1 MSRRQVALLCDYALL
16 PDRIGGMDRFFWA
29 LHTAMTA
36 AGWHV
41 TWLFPAG
48 TDSTHYQERNFTLLP
63 LPKDGFLPAATAYLA
78 AHPVDLLV
86 SHFVP
91 YMTRYSLDWRRAGVR
106 CYIAVDHMS
115 RPQFPRRRGQ
125 RARLAVKG
133 LLLAP
138 TVHQVVAVSG
148 FVGAAVARELG
159 PQWRRKTA
167 IIANGVDTAVVS
179 GECSVFSD
187 GLNRP
192 LSTQHSALST
202 AGGTDP
208 LHLVIV
214 AHLMAEKGIQV
225 ALAALAQA
233 RDELPPLRL
242 SIAGRGPYA
251 PELQAAVVR
260 LGLADQVAFLGSI
273 TAQAALLRGADV
285 ALVPSLWQ
293 EACPFGVIEAMAAGL
308 PVLASATGGVPELL
322 GDTGILVPPGDVA
335 AFAAGLRRL
344 AGDAGERARLGRA
357 AQARVAAHYTLP
369 RMVTDHYTL
378 LAQALG
384 DR

>member
-1 MSRRQVALLCDYALL
+1 MNRRRVALLCDYALL

-29 LHTAMTA
+29 LHTALTD
-36 AGWHV
+36 AGWQV

-48 TDSTHYQERNFTLLP
+48 ADAAHYQERGFRLQP
-63 LPKDGFLPAATAYLA
+63 LPKDRFLPAASAYLA
-78 AHPVDLLV
+78 AQPVDLLV

-91 YMTRYSLDWRRAGVR
+91 YMTRYSLDWRRTGAGR
-106 CYIAVDHMS
+106 YIAVDHMS

-125 RARLAVKG
+125 RARLAAKG

-138 TVHQVVAVSG
+138 TIHRVVAVSG
-148 FVGAAVARELG
+148 SIGAAVARELG
-159 PQWRRKTA
+159 PHWRRKTA
-167 IIANGVDTAVVS
+167 IIANGVDTTLFVARPSEIAS
-179 GECSVFSD
+179 G
-187 GLNRP
+187 P
-192 LSTQHSALST
+192 LQ
-202 AGGTDP
+202 
-208 LHLVIV
+208 LVIV

-242 SIAGRGPYA
+242 SIAGTGPYA
-251 PELQAAVVR
+251 PELQATVVR

-344 AGDAGERARLGRA
+344 AGDAALRTRLGRA

-378 LAQALG
+378 MAQALG